1 MQNLKNHV
9 FWQVPKVD
17 LIMLDILQAT
27 IGFDSYE
34 SQTFHSV
41 YLLWYQLITS
51 QISHMPE
58 ICTFHISDT

>member
-34 SQTFHSV
+34 SQLFILYTCCD
-41 YLLWYQLITS
+41 TS
-51 QISHMPE
+51 
-58 ICTFHISDT
+58 